1 MKLMII
7 DSDRNLVEM
16 LTGWLKMFGY
26 QIERAY
32 NGEQARSKWK
42 AYQPNFV
49 IVDSALKDVDA
60 LSMCSELQSKHDA
73 LVLVMTEGKDISD
86 EVRCLESG
94 ADDYLRKPFLPD
106 QLLARIHAVSRR
118 ARSSVKMPPS
128 SRITLGPLCVDPL
141 HNEVT
146 IHGKTI
152 RLTPLEGKIMN
163 FLATNADNVCTANQ
177 IVAHVWG
184 YNGGDSSLIKT
195 HIYHLR
201 KKIERDP
208 NDPRYILTIPRVG
221 YTLIRRF
228 DEEPNVE
235 LEERV
240 YPILLATSV

>member
-1 MKLMII
+1 MKLLII

-16 LTGWLKMFGY
+16 LAGWLKMFGY

-32 NGEQARSKWK
+32 DGDQARNKWK
-42 AYQPNFV
+42 SYQPNFV
-49 IVDSALKDVDA
+49 IVDSALKGVDA
-60 LSMCSELQSKHDA
+60 LSMCNELRSKHDA
-73 LVLVMTEGKDISD
+73 LVMVMTEGKDISD

-128 SRITLGPLCVDPL
+128 SRIILGPLSVDPL

-152 RLTPLEGKIMN
+152 RLTPLEGKIVN
-163 FLATNADNVCTANQ
+163 FLATNADNVCTASQ

-208 NDPRYILTIPRVG
+208 NNPHYLLTIPRVG

-228 DEEPNVE
+228 DEEPGGE
-235 LEERV
+235 QDDHM
-240 YPILLATSV
+240 YSMLLASNV